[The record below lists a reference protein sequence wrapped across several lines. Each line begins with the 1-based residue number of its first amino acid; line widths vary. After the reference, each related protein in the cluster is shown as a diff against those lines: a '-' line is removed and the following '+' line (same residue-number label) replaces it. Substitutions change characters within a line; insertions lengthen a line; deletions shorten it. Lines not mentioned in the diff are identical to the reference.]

1 LEWSGASAYASAAKE
16 IWSISSGS
24 PQSLDDPIAGYR
36 KVVEDYGFTYAV
48 VRGAGHMVPGDQPER
63 AYDLITSF
71 VDGN

>member
-1 LEWSGASAYASAAKE
+1 LEWSGASAYAKATKE
-16 IWSISSGS
+16 IWKIDSDSL
-24 PQSLDDPIAGYR
+24 QSQNDPIAGYR

-63 AYDLITSF
+63 AYDLITQF